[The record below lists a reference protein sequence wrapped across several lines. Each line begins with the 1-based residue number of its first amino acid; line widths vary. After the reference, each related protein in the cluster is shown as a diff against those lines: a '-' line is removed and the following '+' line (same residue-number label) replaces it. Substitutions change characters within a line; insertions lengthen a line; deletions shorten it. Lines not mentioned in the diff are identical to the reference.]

1 MPDRVWL
8 WGGGGRTEV
17 ERGQRSQQVRESI
30 SMIYSE
36 EINIFVI
43 THKADSSLQTS
54 HVTLASV
61 PAAANCRHAYLCV
74 ANF

>member
-1 MPDRVWL
+1 V
-8 WGGGGRTEV
+8 GGGEDELRL
-17 ERGQRSQQVRESI
+17 RGVSGWQAVCCSQQVRESI